1 MRIDYIGM
9 ISHIV
14 AFLAMMN
21 PFAMFLYLGPVME
34 ELENKDFLKVLFK
47 ASMIS
52 LLVFVVFVFTGDWL
66 FTKVLRIEFNS
77 FRIFGGVIIFSLAY
91 LFIVKGQKA
100 LIIMHGD
107 LDNLAEEIAL
117 PYMVGAGTISLVVL
131 MTKDLGTNIALLSI
145 LIILIAN
152 FMIIAGLKKFRD
164 VLSKK
169 KLKIA
174 FDKNMA
180 ILLRLN
186 GFFLGAIGV
195 NMVIQGLRELFNFI

>member
-1 MRIDYIGM
+1 M
-9 ISHIV
+9 ISQIA

-34 ELENKDFLKVLFK
+34 ELDNKDFLKVLLK
-47 ASMIS
+47 ASLIS
-52 LLVFVVFVFTGDWL
+52 FLVFVVFVFSGDWL

-77 FRIFGGVIIFSLAY
+77 FRVFGGIIIFSLAY
-91 LFIVKGQKA
+91 IFIVKGQRA
-100 LIIMHGD
+100 LIIIHGD
-107 LDNLAEEIAL
+107 LDNLAEEIAM

-131 MTKDLGTNIALLSI
+131 MTKDLGTETALLSI
-145 LIILIAN
+145 FIILVLN
-152 FMIIAGLKKFRD
+152 FAIIAGLKKFRD

-195 NMVIQGLRELFNFI
+195 NMVIAGVRELFNVF

>member
-1 MRIDYIGM
+1 MDAEDSLM
-9 ISHIV
+9 LSQIV

-47 ASMIS
+47 ASLIS
-52 LLVFVVFVFTGDWL
+52 FLVFVVFVFSGDWL
-66 FTKVLRIEFNS
+66 FTKMLRIEFDS
-77 FRIFGGVIIFSLAY
+77 FRIFGGIIIFSLAY
-91 LFIVKGQKA
+91 IFIVKGQKA
-100 LIIMHGD
+100 LIIIHGD
-107 LDNLAEEIAL
+107 LDNLAEEIAM

-131 MTKDLGTNIALLSI
+131 MTKDLGTETALFSI
-145 LIILIAN
+145 FIILVLN
-152 FMIIAGLKKFRD
+152 FVIIAGLKKFRD

-195 NMVIQGLRELFNFI
+195 NMVILGVRELFNFA